1 MEQLNET
8 RINEIIEN
16 FNEDF
21 ETKIKTN
28 NAKFLINLYNNF
40 ITLLGTSS
48 TIDRESLE
56 KLDKIEKEI
65 DDETQKIVGIF
76 HTHTY
81 CESILSDEDKNHMIP
96 GMIYVI
102 LSLTDTSLNRIR
114 AYKKETENE
123 RIMEYGVKI
132 L

>member
-65 DDETQKIVGIF
+65 DLKFSE
-76 HTHTY
+76 
-81 CESILSDEDKNHMIP
+81 EDKLLFAKWTNAHEQLISDIAEQAF
-96 GMIYVI
+96 IYGYC
-102 LSLTDTSLNRIR
+102 TC
-114 AYKKETENE
+114 
-123 RIMEYGVKI
+123 KI
-132 L
+132 LEDESSLKGSASNE

>member
-56 KLDKIEKEI
+56 RLDKLEKEVDSTFSEKQKVLFAKWTHAHEKLI
-65 DDETQKIVGIF
+65 SDIADQAFVYGYCTCKILDDESTLKRNN
-76 HTHTY
+76 
-81 CESILSDEDKNHMIP
+81 K
-96 GMIYVI
+96 
-102 LSLTDTSLNRIR
+102 
-114 AYKKETENE
+114 
-123 RIMEYGVKI
+123 
-132 L
+132 